1 MLTFFHDDVG
11 TSWGVA
17 IILLTF
23 VTRIVILPLSLKQ
36 IRSMRSLQAHQPD
49 IKRIQEKYKDD
60 RQRMQREMMDFYREN
75 KINPFAS
82 CVPLLLQLPVF
93 LALFYLL
100 RSDEF
105 KDEIQGDP
113 SFLGI
118 PDLSETATGT
128 ALVVLIVLYFVTMV
142 GSTSIMAA
150 SAEGSQRWMM
160 YALPVFFT
168 PVHHQLPGG
177 ADRLLDHD
185 QPVDD
190 GPAVGGQAG
199 DPAAAEADRGRSARR
214 RSPLRRRR
222 ARRNAGGD
230 SARPGLIRLQAA
242 RARRQRAP
250 GQPSY
255 FDGRSS
261 APPL

>member
-1 MLTFFHDDVG
+1 MLVAANPLQPLIDVANSVLTFFHDDVG
-11 TSWGVA
+11 VSWGVA

-36 IRSMRSLQAHQPD
+36 IRSMRSLQAHQPE
-49 IKRIQEKYKDD
+49 IKKIQEKYKDD

-105 KDEIQGDP
+105 QQEIHAAGSDP

-118 PDLSETATGT
+118 PALDEKATGA
-128 ALVVLIVLYFVTMV
+128 ALIVLIALYFVTMV

-150 SAEGSQRWMM
+150 SAEGSQRLMM
-160 YALPVFFT
+160 YALPVVFT
-168 PVHHQLPGG
+168 PFIISF
-177 ADRLLDHD
+177 
-185 QPVDD
+185 
-190 GPAVGGQAG
+190 PAGLIVYWITTNLWTMGQQWVVKQVI
-199 DPAAAEADRGRSARR
+199 PPPPKPTEVEERAAKPPPPPPRKRK
-214 RSPLRRRR
+214 RRRR
-222 ARRNAGGD
+222 
-230 SARPGLIRLQAA
+230 
-242 RARRQRAP
+242 
-250 GQPSY
+250 
-255 FDGRSS
+255 
-261 APPL
+261 